1 MMGNPV
7 NPVDHYCLPTTR
19 SVRRVAVLTRLVGS
33 ILLFAWSIT
42 AQQLVHALPGQDEIQ
57 SDINAFQSFFQSR
70 FPGLA
75 IADYQQGVAALP
87 QFAQQQLNRRLLDDF
102 PPYQTTMRGAR
113 ERWAA
118 PLPSGQS
125 LKDCFAG
132 RPPASAYPYLR
143 DDAVRTVVGDIN
155 DCLVANG
162 APALDPGGE
171 EIAELEAAFKEPW
184 SGQVFDIDFRDE
196 AIRTYYEQGRQFFWA
211 KRGQMNMSC
220 ANCHVHNAG
229 NQLRGDVLSAAL
241 GHGAGYPA
249 YSVGNASQP
258 GTDGGMMTLHSRYAV
273 CNIMAGAAPFAAQSE
288 EYLALE
294 VYQAIMNSG
303 VPLGVPSV
311 RQ

>member
-1 MMGNPV
+1 MTGSRPRSFNKGSGPAPRAISRCAV
-7 NPVDHYCLPTTR
+7 PTRIVGAMLFLAWT
-19 SVRRVAVLTRLVGS
+19 VL
-33 ILLFAWSIT
+33 
-42 AQQLVHALPGQDEIQ
+42 AQHAALALPDQDEIR
-57 SDINAFQSFFQSR
+57 SDIDAFQSFFQAR

-75 IADYQQGVAALP
+75 ITDYQQGVAALP
-87 QFAQQQLNRRLLDDF
+87 QFAQKQLNRSLLDSF
-102 PPYQTTMRGAR
+102 PPYQTTMGRAR
-113 ERWAA
+113 KRWSAA
-118 PLPSGQS
+118 LPSGQS

-143 DDAVRTVVGDIN
+143 DGAVRTVVGDIN

-162 APALDPGGE
+162 AAKLDPAGE

-184 SGQVFDIDFRDE
+184 SGQLFDIDFRDG
-196 AIRTYYEQGRQFFWA
+196 AIRAYYEQGRQFFWA
-211 KRGQMNMSC
+211 KRGQMNLSC

-249 YSVGNASQP
+249 YSLGSSGHAGS
-258 GTDGGMMTLHSRYAV
+258 DGGMMTLHARYAV
-273 CNIMAGAAPFAAQSE
+273 CNVMVGAAPFAAQSD

-294 VYQAIMNSG
+294 VYQAIMNTG